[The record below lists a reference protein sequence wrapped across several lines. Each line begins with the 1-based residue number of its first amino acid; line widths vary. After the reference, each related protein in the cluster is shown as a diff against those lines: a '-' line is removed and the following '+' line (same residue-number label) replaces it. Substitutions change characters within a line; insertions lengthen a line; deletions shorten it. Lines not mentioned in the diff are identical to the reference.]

1 MLTNCL
7 LDIISREIWQCTK
20 GLAIREGCNDEDW
33 FQEIPN
39 TVTGDPSPILQYT
52 RILAHYELHRSRRS
66 GPYKGTLLHERRPA
80 ALLAAHTLALKLP
93 CI

>member
-1 MLTNCL
+1 MRAP
-7 LDIISREIWQCTK
+7 SPRPP
-20 GLAIREGCNDEDW
+20 EDW

>member
-1 MLTNCL
+1 MRP
-7 LDIISREIWQCTK
+7 IIGVNTGSLWPHGAVC
-20 GLAIREGCNDEDW
+20 EDW